1 MKTLFIDSSRKSLS
15 VALASQNK
23 LLLVSNVDT
32 KSKHSNYLVNEI
44 KEIISKSNLGINEID
59 NIVVLNGPGSFTGIR
74 VGVTVAKTLAWA
86 LSKKLYVVSNLKAI
100 SLSENNDIVIS
111 VIKDKDDYS
120 YVGIY
125 GENCAI
131 ENYMSIDEEIL
142 NLNDK
147 NITVLAM
154 EDSNYLNKLIDK
166 LKVNN
171 NVSNS
176 LIEEYDYLKVI
187 NYALSNSNINVHSA
201 EPIYLKLID
210 AEKKNFDN

>member
-1 MKTLFIDSSRKSLS
+1 MKTLFIDSSKKSLS

-23 LLLVSNVDT
+23 LLFVSNVDT
-32 KSKHSNYLVNEI
+32 KSKHSNFLVNEI
-44 KEIISKSNLGINEID
+44 KEVISKSNLNIKEID

-74 VGVTVAKTLAWA
+74 VGVTVAKTLAWT
-86 LSKKLYVVSNLKAI
+86 LSKKLYVVSNLRAI
-100 SLSENNDIVIS
+100 SLSSNNDIIIS

-125 GENCAI
+125 SENNGI
-131 ENYMSIDEEIL
+131 ENYISLNDEIF
-142 NLNDK
+142 NFKDK
-147 NITVLAM
+147 NITILAM

-171 NVSNS
+171 NVNTS

-187 NYALSNSNINVHSA
+187 NYALSKPSINVHSA